1 MSEKKNNTKN
11 IKEKS
16 LSKLEK
22 LIYTT
27 VIVLLV
33 IAIVSVSVL
42 VLYPKLAGRPDWHIK
57 AFFSFDNSEWIEEMA
72 ENRVEPI
79 DKVFDMTSSFVYSE
93 DSAFITQTYS
103 SEATIAEARAYYL
116 EQIPESVD
124 YDDGKYVELEING
137 NLNDEQIEVKN
148 YEADVFNAF
157 ETKIDINED
166 MAAFLRK
173 MLIAAFPAD
182 LIASYPE
189 FAVIMQSDKLGGYVM
204 YNDDELSTH
213 SYPDMPIFSEAYRF
227 TGSKELLTEMQLDMK
242 DRYSNSIYFEDEDT
256 LYFMDKG
263 HIFTFAL
270 TESDLNLLAVISVQ
284 EIPSEVLAE
293 MEQ

>member
-103 SEATIAEARAYYL
+103 SEATIAEAREYYL
-116 EQIPESVD
+116 EQIPQSVD

-137 NLNDEQIEVKN
+137 NLNGEEIEVKN

-173 MLIAAFPAD
+173 MLIAAFPVD
-182 LIASYPE
+182 LVASYPE
-189 FAVIMQSDKLGGYVM
+189 LAVIMQNDKLGGYVM

-213 SYPDMPIFSEAYRF
+213 SYPGIPIYSEAYRF
-227 TGSKELLTEMQLDMK
+227 KGDKELLTEMQLDIK
-242 DRYSNSIYFEDEDT
+242 NRYTNSLYFEDEDT
-256 LYFMDKG
+256 LYFMDNG
-263 HIFTFAL
+263 HIFSVAI

-284 EIPSEVLAE
+284 KIPPEVLAE